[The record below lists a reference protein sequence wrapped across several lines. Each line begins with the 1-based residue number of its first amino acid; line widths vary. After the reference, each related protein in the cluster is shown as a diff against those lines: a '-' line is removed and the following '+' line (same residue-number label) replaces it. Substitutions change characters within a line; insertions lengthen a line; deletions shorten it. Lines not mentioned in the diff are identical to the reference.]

1 MLERRCLRLAAEIN
15 TMKIE
20 HTSTVQFYDTDC
32 GGVVSNIAY
41 LRFVEQARTEL
52 FQNLGMGLA
61 EMNETQLFPA
71 IVRTE
76 IDYRSPAKLGDAIIV
91 TASLEKVEK
100 VRATCSFLLET
111 EREPGK
117 TLLLVSAKQII
128 ALVQMPSG
136 RPRRMPAEWA
146 DHANLE

>member
-1 MLERRCLRLAAEIN
+1 MLRRRCLRQPAEIN

-41 LRFVEQARTEL
+41 LRFIEQARTEL
-52 FQNLGMGLA
+52 FGSLGMGLS

-71 IVRTE
+71 VVRTE
-76 IDYRSPAKLGDAIIV
+76 IDYRSPARLGDAISI
-91 TASLEKVEK
+91 TAILETVEK
-100 VRATCSFLLET
+100 VRAMCSFSLET

-117 TLLLVSAKQII
+117 SILLASAKQIV

-146 DHANLE
+146 EQANFD